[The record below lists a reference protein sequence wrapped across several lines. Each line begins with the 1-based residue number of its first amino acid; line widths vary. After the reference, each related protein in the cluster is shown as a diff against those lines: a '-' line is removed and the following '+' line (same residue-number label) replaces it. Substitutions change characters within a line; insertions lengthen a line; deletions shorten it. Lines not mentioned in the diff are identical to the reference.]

1 MSPLEESL
9 VWGDRSQRLD
19 GSGQLD
25 RSWTKLSC
33 QTLKT
38 PKMDELTTAV
48 LRRDCSSFL
57 LASATVLR
65 ERTADTPS
73 LGPKVYEAP
82 HGGGEFRCRIFS
94 IQHLERFV

>member
-48 LRRDCSSFL
+48 LRRDCPSF
-57 LASATVLR
+57 LR